1 MHKKLFLHLSVR
13 KILNI
18 LDKERNTEREQKR
31 ERERERRGRKRTEK
45 KLEIK
50 ESENDLLKKNYA
62 NGN

>member
-31 ERERERRGRKRTEK
+31 EREKREKTNGREVR
-45 KLEIK
+45 EIK